1 MWQVFIGGVWGGA
14 GKVKQKIWTRM
25 YPGSKVTLMAES
37 RFDLR
42 MSKVYIYFHTLSNH
56 KHIEIDVCKQ
66 AHV

>member
-42 MSKVYIYFHTLSNH
+42 RSEVYDYPTYIFIHLVITNIQ
-56 KHIEIDVCKQ
+56 K
-66 AHV
+66 